1 MGVDPAD
8 LDRFGDSDSEP
19 ASGSPAGAP
28 AAASRRARDS
38 RGASSTT
45 AAAASPLGASKAARL
60 RAKKAA
66 ARVAQRARRRDERA
80 RFPPRSA
87 APASPPDD
95 PGASDPDAS
104 DDDAAARDR
113 RVHHGT
119 LVVEGVVVDG
129 KLVLLDRKSGAV
141 YSSTRRAWDGSHLR
155 VGAWVES
162 PGSPGGRVERLPRD
176 AIDAQRKPPP
186 KKTKKKKAEEE
197 PSDDDPSDDP
207 SDVRSP
213 SAYKMAPPPASVT
226 HAFDVSSADDHC
238 ETSPEAHAHLRRF
251 LDDVA
256 GRLRKAPRD
265 LVIYDPYYCAGGTKR
280 SFAALGYERVINE
293 NEDFYAV
300 VREGRVP
307 AHDVLVTNPPYS
319 ADHVERCLTFAAE
332 NLERRGRPYFLLLPS
347 YVVHKPYYVQALLT
361 GGASGR
367 AKRAEDDERAVNEPG
382 DVEGEK
388 EGGALGNEE
397 EEKEEEE
404 SDGSESDEP
413 AREPDSKK
421 ETSSSSSSLDSDSDS
436 EPAMKVRSGAAA
448 AGRRVPGS
456 ASAGPGSSRK
466 QTLPFYVVPD
476 KRYYYWTPKALVA
489 KRRDAQASSAQ
500 AAESASARKKKH
512 HVGRLGERTSPFQSF
527 WYVGLGEHQAETLR
541 RHRKLPRASVEG
553 YRVATHPND
562 LPTRVL
568 DEWDP
573 SRREREDAEEGTK
586 NGKKKKAVRR
596 YAGFS
601 GANCGQNMPA
611 EQKRKYAN
619 FRGGDGGG
627 RTANW
632 SAGKRRKDAQDAMF
646 SRPRRKNAY

>member
-1 MGVDPAD
+1 
-8 LDRFGDSDSEP
+8 
-19 ASGSPAGAP
+19 
-28 AAASRRARDS
+28 
-38 RGASSTT
+38 
-45 AAAASPLGASKAARL
+45 
-60 RAKKAA
+60 
-66 ARVAQRARRRDERA
+66 
-80 RFPPRSA
+80 
-87 APASPPDD
+87 
-95 PGASDPDAS
+95 
-104 DDDAAARDR
+104 
-113 RVHHGT
+113 
-119 LVVEGVVVDG
+119 
-129 KLVLLDRKSGAV
+129 
-141 YSSTRRAWDGSHLR
+141 
-155 VGAWVES
+155 
-162 PGSPGGRVERLPRD
+162 
-176 AIDAQRKPPP
+176 
-186 KKTKKKKAEEE
+186 
-197 PSDDDPSDDP
+197 
-207 SDVRSP
+207 
-213 SAYKMAPPPASVT
+213 
-226 HAFDVSSADDHC
+226 
-238 ETSPEAHAHLRRF
+238 
-251 LDDVA
+251 
-256 GRLRKAPRD
+256 
-265 LVIYDPYYCAGGTKR
+265 
-280 SFAALGYERVINE
+280 
-293 NEDFYAV
+293 
-300 VREGRVP
+300 
-307 AHDVLVTNPPYS
+307 
-319 ADHVERCLTFAAE
+319 
-332 NLERRGRPYFLLLPS
+332 
-347 YVVHKPYYVQALLT
+347 
-361 GGASGR
+361 
-367 AKRAEDDERAVNEPG
+367 
-382 DVEGEK
+382 
-388 EGGALGNEE
+388 
-397 EEKEEEE
+397 
-404 SDGSESDEP
+404 
-413 AREPDSKK
+413 
-421 ETSSSSSSLDSDSDS
+421 
-436 EPAMKVRSGAAA
+436 MKVRSGAAA

-627 RTANW
+627 RNLNW